1 MLLKHTHIVVESGWA
16 TNKQSEQQLRNYSKM
31 KVYGAISS
39 SLAEDAP
46 LLLHNTQNKADEK
59 KPPPLFKGASSRK
72 TIALAVA
79 GVAACGAVAIVAKG
93 SGNGISAPIG
103 AFRLGD
109 ALEDAKAGKKE
120 TFVPI

>member
-46 LLLHNTQNKADEK
+46 LLHNTQDEK
-59 KPPPLFKGASSRK
+59 KPPLFKGALTASSRK

>member
-1 MLLKHTHIVVESGWA
+1 
-16 TNKQSEQQLRNYSKM
+16 M

-93 SGNGISAPIG
+93 SNGGGGNGAAPIG

-120 TFVPI
+120 TFVLPI

>member
-1 MLLKHTHIVVESGWA
+1 MGH
-16 TNKQSEQQLRNYSKM
+16 NKQSEQQLRNYSKM

-46 LLLHNTQNKADEK
+46 LLLHNTQDEK
-59 KPPPLFKGASSRK
+59 KPPLFKGALTASSRK

-93 SGNGISAPIG
+93 SGNGISAP

-109 ALEDAKAGKKE
+109 ALEDAKAGKKD
-120 TFVPI
+120 FCSNLISLV

>member
-46 LLLHNTQNKADEK
+46 LLLHNTQDEK
-59 KPPPLFKGASSRK
+59 TSFVQRRFHS
-72 TIALAVA
+72 V
-79 GVAACGAVAIVAKG
+79 VAKDDRAG
-93 SGNGISAPIG
+93 GRGRRGVWGRRDRREGERKWHFRPDW

>member
-1 MLLKHTHIVVESGWA
+1 MGH
-16 TNKQSEQQLRNYSKM
+16 NKQSEQQLRNYSKM

-46 LLLHNTQNKADEK
+46 LLLHNTQNTADEK

>member
-1 MLLKHTHIVVESGWA
+1 
-16 TNKQSEQQLRNYSKM
+16 M

-46 LLLHNTQNKADEK
+46 LLLHNTQNTADEK
-59 KPPPLFKGASSRK
+59 KPPPLFKGAFTARSSRK

-93 SGNGISAPIG
+93 SGNGISAP

-109 ALEDAKAGKKE
+109 ALEDAKAGKKD
-120 TFVPI
+120 FCSNLISLV

>member
-1 MLLKHTHIVVESGWA
+1 
-16 TNKQSEQQLRNYSKM
+16 M

-46 LLLHNTQNKADEK
+46 LLLHNTQDEK
-59 KPPPLFKGASSRK
+59 KPPLFKGAFTASSRK

-93 SGNGISAPIG
+93 SGNGAAPIG

>member
-1 MLLKHTHIVVESGWA
+1 
-16 TNKQSEQQLRNYSKM
+16 M

-46 LLLHNTQNKADEK
+46 LLLHNTQNTADEK

-93 SGNGISAPIG
+93 SGNGAAPG

-109 ALEDAKAGKKE
+109 ALEDAKAGKKD
-120 TFVPI
+120 FCSNLISLV